1 MHSNTKLYC
10 IISYITWIGWLIS
23 FLARDKDDQTVA
35 FHLNQA
41 LMLNIAST
49 VVSLVARIGGI
60 IGYVCA
66 ACSIVL
72 LVFWVMGVVRA
83 AKLSTEPLPI
93 IGGITLIH

>member
-1 MHSNTKLYC
+1 MNSNTKLYS
-10 IISYITWIGWLIS
+10 IISYITWIGWLIA
-23 FLARDKDDQTVA
+23 FLARDKNDQTVS

-49 VVSLVARIGGI
+49 VVSFVARIGGI
-60 IGYVCA
+60 VGYVCG

-83 AKLSTEPLPI
+83 AKLSTEPLPL